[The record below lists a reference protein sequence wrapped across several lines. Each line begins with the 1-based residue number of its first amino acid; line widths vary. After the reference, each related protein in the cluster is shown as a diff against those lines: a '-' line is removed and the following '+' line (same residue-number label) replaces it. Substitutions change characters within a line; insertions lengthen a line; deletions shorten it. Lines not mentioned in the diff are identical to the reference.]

1 MAAAA
6 AKTDGIT
13 AEVHKISFKRS
24 RRSSYLLE
32 TSRSKL
38 LASLNEKDVCND
50 FGKMTCA
57 GAQGTLAMKGN

>member
-1 MAAAA
+1 MADAT

-32 TSRSKL
+32 TNRAKL
-38 LASLNEKDVCND
+38 LALLK
-50 FGKMTCA
+50 
-57 GAQGTLAMKGN
+57 

>member
-32 TSRSKL
+32 TNRSKL
-38 LASLNEKDVCND
+38 LALLRPNLGLV
-50 FGKMTCA
+50 
-57 GAQGTLAMKGN
+57 